1 MAAELSYGTSR
12 GRWVIAASV
21 LGSGIASLDATVVTI
36 ALPDIG
42 RSVHVGLG
50 TLQWVVTGYSLT
62 LAAFILLG
70 GALGDRYGRRRVF
83 SVGVVW
89 FAVASAACGLAPNAT
104 VLVAARAAQGIG
116 GALLTPAS
124 LAILQA
130 SFRQDD
136 RPRAVGAWSGLGGLA
151 TAAGPLIGGE
161 LLAVGSWRWVFFINV
176 PVAAAVVVLTRRH
189 VPESRDASATGRLD
203 LSGAALAVVGLAG
216 LTSVLIE
223 GPSLGWGDPTVVASI
238 AVAAVVLPGF
248 FVFERRKARPM
259 LPLALFAERQF
270 SAVNAVTF
278 VMYAALSGALFLLPV
293 GLQVVSGYS
302 PLEAGLSLLPVTAL
316 ILVLSP
322 RSARLAAR
330 IGPRLQMGVG
340 PVVTGVGLALLA
352 RATRGGY
359 LGSVLPGVVVF
370 GLGLATT
377 VAPLTSTALS
387 AAPAEHAGM
396 ASAVNNVVA
405 RAAGL
410 IAVALLP
417 VLAGLTGSAAL
428 HPHHFAHG
436 FRIAMVIAGGACAAA
451 GLLAALTITDRSP
464 GRQRRAVKQ

>member
-1 MAAELSYGTSR
+1 
-12 GRWVIAASV
+12 
-21 LGSGIASLDATVVTI
+21 
-36 ALPDIG
+36 
-42 RSVHVGLG
+42 
-50 TLQWVVTGYSLT
+50 
-62 LAAFILLG
+62 
-70 GALGDRYGRRRVF
+70 
-83 SVGVVW
+83 
-89 FAVASAACGLAPNAT
+89 
-104 VLVAARAAQGIG
+104 
-116 GALLTPAS
+116 
-124 LAILQA
+124 
-130 SFRQDD
+130 
-136 RPRAVGAWSGLGGLA
+136 
-151 TAAGPLIGGE
+151 
-161 LLAVGSWRWVFFINV
+161 
-176 PVAAAVVVLTRRH
+176 
-189 VPESRDASATGRLD
+189 
-203 LSGAALAVVGLAG
+203 
-216 LTSVLIE
+216 
-223 GPSLGWGDPTVVASI
+223 
-238 AVAAVVLPGF
+238 VAAVVLPGF
-248 FVFERRKARPM
+248 FVFERREARPM